1 MRDALLL
8 CACHLSAI
16 NNAVES
22 RRLARAAKRQQ
33 PSWASLG
40 RAPGRAHAGGPRAE
54 RGQTVTSDFSPAM
67 STARFAVQPLAAVSR
82 ASRSHSSSASL
93 RRSQPRRHV
102 AARASLLV
110 QGDLST
116 TLFALG
122 QQADAAVRLNLE
134 SVTPATYALVLV
146 RAQL

>member
-1 MRDALLL
+1 
-8 CACHLSAI
+8 
-16 NNAVES
+16 
-22 RRLARAAKRQQ
+22 
-33 PSWASLG
+33 
-40 RAPGRAHAGGPRAE
+40 
-54 RGQTVTSDFSPAM
+54 M

>member
-1 MRDALLL
+1 
-8 CACHLSAI
+8 
-16 NNAVES
+16 
-22 RRLARAAKRQQ
+22 
-33 PSWASLG
+33 
-40 RAPGRAHAGGPRAE
+40 
-54 RGQTVTSDFSPAM
+54 M

-93 RRSQPRRHV
+93 RRSKPRRHV

-146 RAQL
+146 RAQLYLGCASRAAGVGAAHQPVALHAQRAAAPHRLHWR